1 MKMDSKTV
9 LLQKQK
15 GKINLAAFLM
25 ALSVAA
31 GILPILLIM
40 QIVGELMSPSPL
52 WSTIQY
58 YLILMFCFLATKGLI
73 YALAL
78 GISHIAAYQA
88 LADIRLLVVTHLKK
102 LPLGFFQKRRSG
114 ELTKIINH
122 DVEQIELLLAHVLPD
137 RFAVIAVATL
147 IFGTILF
154 LDWRLGLAMLTFL
167 PLFFVVMLVISGWWK
182 RIEKQQSQSLATMSS
197 SLMEFIS
204 TIPVIKAFSREE
216 KRTALLYEKLQDYQ
230 KWATRQI
237 NITSLPIGGINILLE
252 AGLGVLVIAGSIFLM
267 GDQISIEK
275 FFIIFILGNA
285 FFSIFSK
292 LYFITGTS
300 AIYQTSV
307 DNINSILEEKPLPL
321 PVATTNSSNLKNYDI
336 VFKEIN
342 FAYEKDR
349 TVLENINLTIPQK
362 AVTAFI
368 GRSGSG
374 KSTLTNLIMRF
385 WLPTQGEITIGAQ
398 NITEFKEEDLSGLI
412 SMVHQDVYLFNTTIA
427 ENIRL
432 GKHDATEEEVV
443 AAAKKARI
451 HDFVMSLPGGY
462 QTITG
467 EKGARLSGGE
477 KQRLSIARTILKDA
491 PIIILDEATAS
502 VDPYNERLI
511 HEAIRNLT
519 QDKTLIVVAH
529 HLDTIMHADQIVL
542 LDKGKIVACG
552 THEQLLSEAALYRH
566 LWQDQDH
573 IKKWG
578 LGTR

>member
-1 MKMDSKTV
+1 MKMDSKAM
-9 LLQKQK
+9 LFQKQK
-15 GKINLAAFLM
+15 SKINLAAFLM

-40 QIVGELMSPSPL
+40 QIVGEVMSPSPL

-58 YLILMFCFLATKGLI
+58 YLILMFCFLTAKGLL

-88 LADIRLLVVTHLKK
+88 LADIRLLLVSHLKK

-122 DVEQIELLLAHVLPD
+122 DVEQVELLLAHALPD

-147 IFGTILF
+147 IFGTVLF
-154 LDWRLGLAMLTFL
+154 LNWRLGLAMLTFL
-167 PLFFVVMLVISGWWK
+167 PLFFIVMLLMSNWWK
-182 RIEKQQSQSLATMSS
+182 KIKKQHSESLASMSS
-197 SLMEFIS
+197 SLMEFIT
-204 TIPVIKAFSREE
+204 TIPVIKTFSREE
-216 KRTALLYEKLQDYQ
+216 RRSTLLHKKLQDYQ
-230 KWATRQI
+230 KWATKQI
-237 NITSLPIGGINILLE
+237 TITSVPIGVINILLE
-252 AGLGVLVIAGSIFLM
+252 AGLGMLAVVGSIFLM
-267 GDQISIEK
+267 DGQISVEK

-285 FFSIFSK
+285 FFGIFNK

-300 AIYQTSV
+300 AIYQSSL
-307 DNINSILEEKPLPL
+307 DNINSILEEKPLSL
-321 PVATTNSSNLKNYDI
+321 PAATTNTSDLETYNI
-336 VFKEIN
+336 VFKEIS
-342 FAYEKDR
+342 FSYEKDR
-349 TVLENINLTIPQK
+349 PVLENINLTIPQK
-362 AVTAFI
+362 SVTAFI
-368 GRSGSG
+368 GKSGSG

-385 WLPTQGEITIGAQ
+385 WLPNQGEITIGDQ
-398 NITEFKEEDLSGLI
+398 NIVQFKEEDLSGLI

-432 GKHDATEEEVV
+432 GKQTATEEEVI

-451 HDFVMSLPGGY
+451 HDFIVTLPAGY
-462 QTITG
+462 QTTTG

-477 KQRLSIARTILKDA
+477 KQRLSIARAILKDA

-502 VDPYNERLI
+502 VDPYNEKLI

-519 QDKTLIVVAH
+519 QDKTLIVIAH

-542 LDKGKIVACG
+542 LNKGKIVACG
-552 THEQLLSEAALYRH
+552 THKQLLSQVDLYQQM
-566 LWQDQDH
+566 WQDQEH
-573 IKKWG
+573 IEQWG